1 MLDRSAWAG
10 PGPTAPRPERRGE
23 LTHPGNGP
31 SGAACGPRAR
41 RNVERTEQMEAEA
54 TKLQEAAYGAQ
65 LAAGLRVSDLA
76 TAVLISAD
84 GTIHH
89 RSCAAYIHALQCSDW
104 YAVAFTGY
112 TGPVTVAGD
121 CGPDRQ
127 LREPTRGRESSKGHH
142 HARGGST
149 SCSWCGGRWETK
161 PCTLPT
167 EEETSPPC
175 RRPPTAPTPSYDPPA
190 NAPAPS

>member
-31 SGAACGPRAR
+31 SGAGCGPRAR

-112 TGPVTVAGD
+112 TGPVTVAG
-121 CGPDRQ
+121 GK
-127 LREPTRGRESSKGHH
+127 GRSNAGA
-142 HARGGST
+142 ARGPSRSAQLTGTASASVNTPAST
-149 SCSWCGGRWETK
+149 NWRT
-161 PCTLPT
+161 
-167 EEETSPPC
+167 
-175 RRPPTAPTPSYDPPA
+175 
-190 NAPAPS
+190 

>member
-10 PGPTAPRPERRGE
+10 PGPTAPRPERGGE
-23 LTHPGNGP
+23 LTRRGDGPGGG
-31 SGAACGPRAR
+31 SRAR
-41 RNVERTEQMEAEA
+41 RNVERTEQKEAEA

-112 TGPVTVAGD
+112 TGPVTVAGGKGAA
-121 CGPDRQ
+121 GPM
-127 LREPTRGRESSKGHH
+127 
-142 HARGGST
+142 
-149 SCSWCGGRWETK
+149 
-161 PCTLPT
+161 
-167 EEETSPPC
+167 
-175 RRPPTAPTPSYDPPA
+175 PPA
-190 NAPAPS
+190 GPSRSAQPIGTASASVNTPASTNWRT

>member
-1 MLDRSAWAG
+1 
-10 PGPTAPRPERRGE
+10 
-23 LTHPGNGP
+23 
-31 SGAACGPRAR
+31 
-41 RNVERTEQMEAEA
+41 MEAEA

-142 HARGGST
+142 HAWRVNFVLIVRKTVGNQAAQRLKSEFGQWRLQT
-149 SCSWCGGRWETK
+149 SR
-161 PCTLPT
+161 
-167 EEETSPPC
+167 
-175 RRPPTAPTPSYDPPA
+175 
-190 NAPAPS
+190 